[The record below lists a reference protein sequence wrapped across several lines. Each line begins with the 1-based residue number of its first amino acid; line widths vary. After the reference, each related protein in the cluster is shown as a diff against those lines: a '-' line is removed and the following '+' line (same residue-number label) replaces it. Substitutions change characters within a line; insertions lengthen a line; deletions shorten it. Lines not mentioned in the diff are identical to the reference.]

1 MQMDDKIAFG
11 NNILEQLAYHH
22 RQGRDLSI
30 PKHIVPCYYS
40 LNNFEQ
46 FLKENLIIFH
56 IDKDDFYILSRKKY
70 KRILAENPYKI
81 FTDFEKR
88 VIDRCF
94 QQSMSNIFVASL
106 HKIHCIYHDMNGD
119 VYEVIFLRYVRFID
133 EKSILIIGNYDM
145 IEDSFYPQ
153 SVQKVY
159 QEPEGVSYKRF
170 GLPRL

>member
-70 KRILAENPYKI
+70 KRILAENPY
-81 FTDFEKR
+81 
-88 VIDRCF
+88 
-94 QQSMSNIFVASL
+94 
-106 HKIHCIYHDMNGD
+106 
-119 VYEVIFLRYVRFID
+119 VRTTAA
-133 EKSILIIGNYDM
+133 
-145 IEDSFYPQ
+145 
-153 SVQKVY
+153 
-159 QEPEGVSYKRF
+159 
-170 GLPRL
+170 LPSSPHLWLVTMTEL